1 MLLGLSQH
9 PGVPRS
15 SNPMSL
21 GNELEKPDHQ
31 SNPLFDLT
39 FDCTISGLPLIAGE
53 CGGQVVLPKVSL
65 GPGSTFILTA
75 LWARTEEG
83 HLQTPHEG
91 LLRGG

>member
-1 MLLGLSQH
+1 
-9 PGVPRS
+9 
-15 SNPMSL
+15 MSL